1 MSKVFKL
8 NLRGLNEV
16 MKSAGMQ
23 SVLNSAAAQ
32 LARQS
37 GGDGSAGVEYAHPIS
52 FVAIASVRTD
62 TFKARLDNSRHN
74 SLLKAAGSVRL

>member
-23 SVLNSAAAQ
+23 NVLNQAATQISAAA
-32 LARQS
+32 
-37 GGDGSAGVEYAHPIS
+37 GDGYEIEAAHPTS
-52 FVAIASVRTD
+52 FVAIASVRPD
-62 TFKARLDNSRHN
+62 TLKARLDNSRHN
-74 SLLKAAGSVRL
+74 SLLKAAGSAKI